1 MVAASINF
9 EHWADFLFQL
19 GAISGAS
26 EFQGFLVGLQVS
38 GEPLDEAA
46 WQDTVAQ
53 FLDIAML
60 PKTPE
65 QLAGLA
71 ALNAM
76 VSHALADGDYR
87 FRLLLPDDALP
98 LAARLEALAQWC
110 QGFLFAL
117 GHAGSDGVKQE
128 GLDDVAQIAQLEHS
142 CDESEENEVYFAE
155 LVEYV
160 RVVVLQ
166 LAAEQARRAA
176 PAAQALDNQAPS
188 DAHLH

>member
-1 MVAASINF
+1 MAAASINF

-26 EFQGFLVGLQVS
+26 EFQGYLVGLQVS
-38 GEPLDEAA
+38 GEPLDDAA
-46 WQDTVAQ
+46 WQDAVAQ
-53 FLDIAML
+53 FLDIALL

-65 QLAGLA
+65 QLAGLN

-98 LAARLEALAQWC
+98 LADRLEALAQWC

-117 GHAGSDGVKQE
+117 GHTGAEGVKQE
-128 GLDDVAQIAQLEHS
+128 GLDDLAQIAQLEHS
-142 CDESEENEVYFAE
+142 AEESEENEVYFAE

-166 LAAEQARRAA
+166 LAAEHVRRAA
-176 PAAQALDNQAPS
+176 QVAS